1 MRAIYRRELKSYFN
15 GIAAY
20 IFIAFILLFV
30 GIYTWSYN
38 LNGKLPF
45 FEYVLANVG
54 FVFMLIVPI
63 LTMRVISE
71 EKKQRTDKLLYS
83 LPLSTTQIVMGK
95 YLAMLTVFA
104 IPIGVMCFYPL
115 ILSRFGYIEFV
126 TTYGSIFAF
135 FLQGAA
141 LIAIGM
147 FLSSLTENQI
157 VAAVLTFAVVLV
169 SYFMYSL
176 ASLISA
182 SATMSLIAFSVLI
195 AAVGVGA
202 WLVTKKPI
210 FGLCIFGLLEIPLL
224 AIFAIKP
231 ALLEGSFQ
239 TLIKNISVFNR
250 LYSFIDGVFDLVGI
264 VFFLSVIFLFVFL
277 TVQSLEKRRWS

>member
-195 AAVGVGA
+195 AAIGGGA
-202 WLVTKKPI
+202 WLATKKPM

-224 AIFAIKP
+224 AIFVIKP